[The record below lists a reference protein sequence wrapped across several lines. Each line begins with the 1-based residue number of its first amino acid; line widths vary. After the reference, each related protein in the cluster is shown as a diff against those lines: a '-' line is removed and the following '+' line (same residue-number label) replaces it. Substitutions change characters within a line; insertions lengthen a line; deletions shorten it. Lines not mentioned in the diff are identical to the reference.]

1 MSIGAPLELWVLA
14 LTIVLLTLL
23 WGQVLIMHYR
33 GSFYRLLMWEPVVLI
48 PIIVVAG
55 LVALVLRGIALDV
68 FAVLLSLAFLAGL
81 TGTMLHVRGVL
92 RRVGGW
98 NLDNIMVGPPIL
110 FPLCLSFISLAGI
123 VASVSWR
130 Y

>member
-1 MSIGAPLELWVLA
+1 MSIGAPLELWVLIISIA
-14 LTIVLLTLL
+14 LLSLL

-33 GSFYRLLMWEPVVLI
+33 GSFYHLLMWEPVVLI
-48 PIIVVAG
+48 PIVVVAG

-68 FAVLLSLAFLAGL
+68 FAILAALTFLAGL
-81 TGTMLHVRGVL
+81 AGTVLHVRGVR

-98 NLDNIMVGPPIL
+98 NLDNIMVGPPVF
-110 FPLCLSFISLAGI
+110 FPLCLSLISLAGI
-123 VASVSWR
+123 VAGVFWR

>member
-1 MSIGAPLELWVLA
+1 MSIGAPLELWVLII
-14 LTIVLLTLL
+14 TIVLLSLL
-23 WGQVLIMHYR
+23 WGQVLVLHYR
-33 GSFYRLLMWEPVVLI
+33 GSFYRFLMWEPVVLI
-48 PIIVVAG
+48 PIIIVAG

-68 FAVLLSLAFLAGL
+68 FAALAALAFFAGL
-81 TGTMLHVRGVL
+81 TGTVLHIRGIR

-98 NLDNIMVGPPIL
+98 NLDNIMVGPPVFI
-110 FPLCLSFISLAGI
+110 PLCLSLISLAGI